1 MRVRGPPPCR
11 TLEQNM
17 SKPIRALMA
26 LSLVVVVAACAK
38 KVEEPTYVTEPVH
51 SGPVYTGKYK

>member
-1 MRVRGPPPCR
+1 
-11 TLEQNM
+11 M